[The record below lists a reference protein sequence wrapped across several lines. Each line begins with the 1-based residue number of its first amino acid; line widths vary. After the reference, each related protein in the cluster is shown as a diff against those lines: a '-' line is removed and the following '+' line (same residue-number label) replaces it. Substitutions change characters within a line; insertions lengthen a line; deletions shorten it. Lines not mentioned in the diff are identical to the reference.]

1 MQTAEIVSVPVASP
15 HARMPMPLDRDTEV
29 DTVITLFEGEAVFGS
44 RD

>member
-1 MQTAEIVSVPVASP
+1 LSGDLREVAP
-15 HARMPMPLDRDTEV
+15 HRISEV